1 MARRTYPSRPA
12 PPLAPLASTARDE
25 PYQGADDL
33 GIALGGGGARAAYQV
48 GFLRAAARL
57 FPNLRIPYVTGVSA
71 GAINAAHLA
80 SHHGTFLQSAQELSD
95 LWERLQVED
104 VFRTDSRSLAMN
116 VLRWANQ
123 LLSGGAP
130 HKHVRGLVDTQ
141 PLRSY
146 LTDVLHAV
154 SGELTGISYNVA
166 TGRIRAAAIST
177 SSYTTGQSITWV
189 QGKEIETWERPQR
202 RARRCVLTV
211 EHVMAST
218 ALPLF
223 FPAVELEDGWHG
235 DGSVRLTAP
244 LSPALHLGARRII
257 AISTRYAASY
267 EEADNPEVRGYPPPA
282 QVAGVLLN
290 SIFLDLLDN
299 DAMEL
304 QRINHLVLRT
314 PPERR
319 DGLRPL
325 KLLVLRPS
333 LDLGKLS
340 SEYEPRM
347 PRALRFLTRGLG
359 TQEIQSP
366 DFLSFI
372 LFQHDYLCTL
382 MDLGEKDAMAR
393 AEEIDAFI
401 REPVPD

>member
-1 MARRTYPSRPA
+1 MARERSRRPV
-12 PPLAPLASTARDE
+12 PTLAPLAETARAE
-25 PYQGADDL
+25 SFRGAEDL

-57 FPNLRIPYVTGVSA
+57 FPDLRIPYVTGVSA

-80 SHHGTFLQSAQELSD
+80 SHHGSFLQAAQELTD
-95 LWERLQVED
+95 LWARLGVED
-104 VFRTDSRSLAMN
+104 VFRTDSRSLVMN
-116 VLRWANQ
+116 VLKWGKL
-123 LLSGGAP
+123 LLSGGVP
-130 HKHVRGLVDTQ
+130 GRHVRSLVDTD
-141 PLRSY
+141 PLRVY

-154 SGELTGISYNVA
+154 DGELTGIGYNIA
-166 TGRIRAAAIST
+166 RGRLRAAAIST

-189 QGKEIETWERPQR
+189 QGKDIRTWERPQR
-202 RARRCVLTV
+202 RARECRLNV

-257 AISTRYAASY
+257 AVSTRYAATY
-267 EEADNPEVRGYPPPA
+267 AEADAPEVRGYPPPA
-282 QVAGVLLN
+282 QVVGVLMN
-290 SIFLDLLDN
+290 SVFLDLLDN

-304 QRINHLVLRT
+304 ERINALVERV
-314 PPERR
+314 PPAER
-319 DGLRPL
+319 GALRPI

-333 LDLGKLS
+333 VDLGKLA
-340 SEYEPRM
+340 SEFEPDL
-347 PRALRFLTRGLG
+347 PRAFRFLTRGLG

-372 LFQHDYLCTL
+372 LFQHEYLCTL
-382 MDLGEKDAMAR
+382 MDLGERDGMAR
-393 AEEIDAFI
+393 ADEIDAFI
-401 REPVPD
+401 RAPIPR